1 MKAGWL
7 QTRMISKGRA
17 GEKRESE
24 HVPASRKSLGTGA
37 EQEWVQCSPGSQGT
51 RCLPPGRTTAAR
63 LARAGSS
70 DWHHGMSPIHDHGV
84 RHQTGL
90 GIIVHHPR
98 EARLVD
104 AQCYYGPREHPPFFF
119 FLKKKGQFR
128 EMEMRMLIARSWEK
142 QERRWRTWRL
152 HISRY
157 KKSKLWGSNAE
168 HGGYDYNMDIV
179 YLSCWE

>member
-104 AQCYYGPREHPPFFF
+104 AQCYYGPRERPPLFFF
-119 FLKKKGQFR
+119 KKKKRPIQRNG
-128 EMEMRMLIARSWEK
+128 EENADC
-142 QERRWRTWRL
+142 QELGEAGKEVKNVKTT
-152 HISRY
+152 HFQ
-157 KKSKLWGSNAE
+157 
-168 HGGYDYNMDIV
+168 V
-179 YLSCWE
+179 